1 MTDRNFSKPIVI
13 LGPMESESAM
23 LIQALEEK
31 REEKNGAY
39 VFNKGYID
47 GYPVVVCRCYI
58 GVVNSAAATALAIQ
72 KYDPLCV
79 IIQGTSGAHDP
90 NLHQGD
96 IVLGEK
102 TVNIGCYFAAHRD
115 KDQGSAPFEREFF
128 GTEIVTE
135 NGLEEIKY
143 LYGDKRIIDAA
154 SDIPYE
160 YGKVVRGTIGA
171 ADIWNRELDMID
183 HLHRTLGTS
192 CEEMEGFGVAQ
203 VCAQLGIPC
212 ADIRI
217 ISNSEWY
224 QDERFDE
231 NYGGFCQMFVLE
243 VIRKII
249 ADKALV

>member
-1 MTDRNFSKPIVI
+1 MTDRFFSKPLVI
-13 LGPMESESAM
+13 LGPMESESAI
-23 LIQALEEK
+23 LIEALED
-31 REEKNGAY
+31 RHEEHIGSY
-39 VFNKGYID
+39 IFNEGYIE

-58 GVVNSAAATALAIQ
+58 GVVNSTAATALAIQ
-72 KYDPLCV
+72 KYEPLCV

-90 NLHQGD
+90 KLHQGD
-96 IVLGEK
+96 IVLGQK
-102 TVNIGCYFAAHRD
+102 TVNIGCYFADHRD
-115 KDQGSAPFEREFF
+115 KGQGSAPFEREFF

-160 YGKVVRGTIGA
+160 YGKVIRGTIGA
-171 ADIWNRELDMID
+171 ADIWNRELDMIA
-183 HLHRTLGTS
+183 HLHKTLGTS

-203 VCAQLGIPC
+203 VCAQLGVPC
-212 ADIRI
+212 ADIRV

-224 QDERFDE
+224 PDEEFDKK
-231 NYGGFCQMFVLE
+231 YGGFCQMFVLE

-249 ADKALV
+249 AYNAML